1 MSPKTRV
8 NPFGTFKNGLTNTIA
23 NTTTIVAV
31 LERFKDVKV
40 FG

>member
-8 NPFGTFKNGLTNTIA
+8 NPFGTFKNVLTNIA
-23 NTTTIVAV
+23 STTTIVAV